1 MTFKKVSNT
10 MESIKMMLKSKRNP
24 IYCVYKHLFFLY
36 GKKYPMWLA
45 NRQYKKIFGRSINWE
60 HPTEMNEKIR
70 WMQFYTDTSRWT
82 ELADKYKVREFL
94 IEKGYGDI
102 LIPLLGMWNDA
113 REIDFT
119 KLPDS
124 FVLKTN
130 HGCGDVFVIKD
141 KSTADLKKICRKI
154 QYYLRTPFG
163 YANAEHHYLGI
174 PPCIIAEKLLLN
186 DSSFSYSMVDYKFYC
201 VGGEPYCCAVFYDR
215 DPATH
220 HTNSTFYDMQWK
232 RHDEWR
238 ASHIVTPPK
247 DIPCPTTLDHMIQA
261 CRDLASEFP
270 FVRLD
275 FYESQGKLYFG
286 EFTFTP
292 AALSGGSLSKDICMT
307 IGSMINLEAIT
318 A

>member
-1 MTFKKVSNT
+1 MTFKKESNT
-10 MESIKMMLKSKRNP
+10 MELIKMMLKSKRNP

-102 LIPLLGMWNDA
+102 LIPLLGIWNDA

-186 DSSFSYSMVDYKFYC
+186 DSSFSSSMVDYKFYC

-215 DPATH
+215 DPVTH

>member
-45 NRQYKKIFGRSINWE
+45 NRQYKKNFGRPINWE

-141 KSTADLKKICRKI
+141 KSTADLKKIRRKI

-186 DSSFSYSMVDYKFYC
+186 DSSFSSSMVDYKFYC

-215 DPATH
+215 DPVTH

>member
-186 DSSFSYSMVDYKFYC
+186 DSSFSSSMVDYKFYC